1 MCVGAEFTV
10 TVDVNPKPSIE
21 DITPPAICSGT
32 DFEVIPVNGGGS
44 NSDDIVPSDMTYTW
58 TVEDLS
64 GQISGDS
71 DESAPKDSISQ
82 TLINDSNIPQIVT
95 YTVIPTYDFAAANCQ
110 GAPFEVEVTV
120 NPTPVIPNQTTAIC
134 SEATFMINP
143 TNSPPNTI
151 VPSGTTYVWTVE
163 DNLNVTGETSES
175 SPQAQISQTLVNNS
189 NIVQTVIY
197 RVIPTSGADGLC
209 VGAEFTVTVDVNPK
223 PSIEDITPPAICS
236 GTDFEVIP
244 VNGGGSNSDDIV
256 PSDMTYTWTVEDL
269 SGQISGDSDESAPKD
284 SISQTLI
291 NDSNIPQIVTYTVI
305 PTYDF
310 AAANCQGAPFEVE
323 VTVNPEPTMDAVD
336 AQSICGGTA
345 FDSPDYVSDVSGV
358 SYAWELTSTTI
369 PTDITGYPSP
379 SGAGELSGVTIQN
392 GGDNPFTLV
401 YDLTVLYEGCEGN
414 TVPFSITINPS
425 PVVNITPA
433 VSQSICIDGTANFE
447 TLNASY
453 IYSEPITDIS
463 YQWYYNTTDST
474 EIIGAVAVGT
484 NDEEYTPV
492 SEELGT
498 RYYFSVLSFNPNVC
512 DDVTSNTVEIIVEDS
527 VLITA
532 HPRPTQTICVGGEIS
547 GMSVAYSGGSGTPEY
562 QWFEG
567 TFPSGV
573 PLPNS
578 NFPDLELD
586 PDYFSTP
593 GTFDFYATISFPA
606 TSGCDQ
612 VISDAGTVEVLGD
625 PILTAPLATQTVC
638 QDSTPQDL
646 GVTASGGAGSTYSYQ
661 WYDAATDQPIVG
673 ATFDTFTP
681 PTSVVGTFSYYAVVV
696 TDASG
701 CETQSAT
708 SELIVSQGP
717 SIDSQPI
724 ANQTLCLNGTPEVLS
739 VSYTDGV
746 GVPSYQWYASA
757 TCDTT
762 DLSSPVGTD
771 APTFTPPTVA
781 LGSIN
786 YFVVLTFPS
795 AGGCDAIVSDCAD
808 VEVVEDPVVT
818 VESDPPT
825 PICEGGEID
834 DMEVRHSGGVGTPTY
849 TWYVSDASGLNLTP
863 IAGSNSST
871 YNPGIF
877 ATAGLYF
884 YVAEVT
890 FNENPNNGC
899 DIAYSNVITVE
910 VVGDPILTAPLATQ
924 TVCQDSTPQD
934 LGVTASGGAGSTYS
948 YQWYDAAT
956 DQPIVGATFDTF
968 TPPTSVARTYGYYAV
983 VVSDASG
990 CETQSASAEIIVE
1003 PAPSISTQPLA
1014 EQNLCQFETIT
1025 DLEVLYANGIGT
1037 PTYQWYQSTTCDTT
1051 DLSTPVGTDA
1061 PIFSPPAN
1069 TGTFYYFAEL
1079 SFSEGGCGSIF
1090 SECSKVEITPLAFIP
1105 DPDPVEIPDETSFI
1119 FGPQDGSVPDLSTIV
1134 PAGTT
1139 YTWTFV
1145 PNPNIS
1151 GANSFSEIDFP
1162 NGTGAPNAFDSGV
1175 LNNINPTFTQLE
1187 TIVFQ
1192 VTPWTNGCNGTPFD
1206 ITITVAAAPEIN
1218 EVITNQ
1224 PCYYQDQ
1231 LCEASI
1237 EISPVGFGPF
1247 TYNWVYLTDPSLPL
1261 PNPTDR
1267 DQIDLCSGFY
1277 QLTISDA
1284 LNYSY
1289 QYEFEVVLPD
1299 PLLFNLVALTEI
1311 SCNNT
1316 NTFPC
1321 DGSIEVSTSGGE
1333 LPYSLVEWYTETIP
1347 DSGVFDSGPFVNNI
1361 NPNELLNVCEG
1372 NYVLKILDANGCEY
1386 VSDIYTIAEAVDP
1399 IIITETLSDYNGFNI
1414 HCNAA
1419 NSGTITIDLSGGS
1432 GVFDYTFVA
1441 DATGTVL
1448 ETDTIFNPPA
1458 TLVFSALTAGDY
1470 TFTIEDPNCTDQ
1482 IVRNFTL
1489 TQPNELIITATL
1501 VDAIDCF
1508 GGLATYDVIAT
1519 GGVPPYTGTGLQNV
1533 PSGPVT
1539 FIVSDANDGFGGCQD
1554 DFSTIVFEPVELLAT
1569 HNFNDALC
1577 FGDTGQITV
1586 TPTGG
1591 TGILTVN
1598 LYDNTNTFI
1607 TSINTTQGSSV
1618 TFDQLAGTYFYDVVD
1633 QNNCPPYGPQVIVI
1647 DEPNPIDVIVTRAD
1661 DPNCASSPE
1670 WEFNNGSICIT
1681 ITGGTNP
1688 YPEPSFDLN
1697 GSPLNWVDNG
1707 GGEWCLNNLS
1717 LSPVDLDWEYPI
1729 VVTDDNGCLPAIP
1742 TVDVP
1747 LTRPSEI
1754 SASFTYDPQI
1764 FDCPSNTVSQSVSVS
1779 ISGGVPPY
1787 IVNWQGP
1794 EVNLDLTNQFVM
1806 TATASG
1812 NYMALVNDQHGIA
1825 NGCPPIEFPLDPIT
1839 FYEFANAEFNYES
1852 GNNDFCGLFSISDP
1866 ISFNIVS
1873 TGDIVN
1879 TEWDFGDGSS
1889 TVSNV
1894 ESPTHVYDEI
1904 GTYII
1909 TLTVTDPYG
1918 CIDSYTYPIEITKGY
1933 EIVLPTAFTPNADG
1947 INDNIRPVYNC
1958 MTQVE
1963 MIIYDTWG
1971 SLLYTETGENIIGWD
1986 GTIEGSPAE
1995 NGNYIMVVRAQAF
2008 NGVVVDLNGPI
2019 TLLK

>member
-1 MCVGAEFTV
+1 
-10 TVDVNPKPSIE
+10 
-21 DITPPAICSGT
+21 
-32 DFEVIPVNGGGS
+32 
-44 NSDDIVPSDMTYTW
+44 
-58 TVEDLS
+58 
-64 GQISGDS
+64 
-71 DESAPKDSISQ
+71 
-82 TLINDSNIPQIVT
+82 
-95 YTVIPTYDFAAANCQ
+95 
-110 GAPFEVEVTV
+110 
-120 NPTPVIPNQTTAIC
+120 
-134 SEATFMINP
+134 
-143 TNSPPNTI
+143 
-151 VPSGTTYVWTVE
+151 
-163 DNLNVTGETSES
+163 
-175 SPQAQISQTLVNNS
+175 
-189 NIVQTVIY
+189 
-197 RVIPTSGADGLC
+197 
-209 VGAEFTVTVDVNPK
+209 
-223 PSIEDITPPAICS
+223 
-236 GTDFEVIP
+236 
-244 VNGGGSNSDDIV
+244 
-256 PSDMTYTWTVEDL
+256 
-269 SGQISGDSDESAPKD
+269 
-284 SISQTLI
+284 
-291 NDSNIPQIVTYTVI
+291 
-305 PTYDF
+305 
-310 AAANCQGAPFEVE
+310 NCQGAPFEVE

-401 YDLTVLYEGCEGN
+401 YDLTVFYEGCEGN

-612 VISDAGTVEVLGD
+612 VISDTGTVEVL
-625 PILTAPLATQTVC
+625 
-638 QDSTPQDL
+638 
-646 GVTASGGAGSTYSYQ
+646 
-661 WYDAATDQPIVG
+661 
-673 ATFDTFTP
+673 
-681 PTSVVGTFSYYAVVV
+681 
-696 TDASG
+696 
-701 CETQSAT
+701 
-708 SELIVSQGP
+708 
-717 SIDSQPI
+717 
-724 ANQTLCLNGTPEVLS
+724 
-739 VSYTDGV
+739 
-746 GVPSYQWYASA
+746 
-757 TCDTT
+757 
-762 DLSSPVGTD
+762 
-771 APTFTPPTVA
+771 
-781 LGSIN
+781 
-786 YFVVLTFPS
+786 
-795 AGGCDAIVSDCAD
+795 
-808 VEVVEDPVVT
+808 
-818 VESDPPT
+818 
-825 PICEGGEID
+825 
-834 DMEVRHSGGVGTPTY
+834 
-849 TWYVSDASGLNLTP
+849 
-863 IAGSNSST
+863 
-871 YNPGIF
+871 
-877 ATAGLYF
+877 
-884 YVAEVT
+884 
-890 FNENPNNGC
+890 
-899 DIAYSNVITVE
+899 
-910 VVGDPILTAPLATQ
+910 GDPILTAPLATQ

-1267 DQIDLCSGFY
+1267 DQFDLCSGFY

-1316 NTFPC
+1316 NSFPC
-1321 DGSIEVSTSGGE
+1321 DGSIEVSTSG
-1333 LPYSLVEWYTETIP
+1333 
-1347 DSGVFDSGPFVNNI
+1347 
-1361 NPNELLNVCEG
+1361 
-1372 NYVLKILDANGCEY
+1372 
-1386 VSDIYTIAEAVDP
+1386 
-1399 IIITETLSDYNGFNI
+1399 
-1414 HCNAA
+1414 
-1419 NSGTITIDLSGGS
+1419 
-1432 GVFDYTFVA
+1432 
-1441 DATGTVL
+1441 
-1448 ETDTIFNPPA
+1448 
-1458 TLVFSALTAGDY
+1458 
-1470 TFTIEDPNCTDQ
+1470 
-1482 IVRNFTL
+1482 
-1489 TQPNELIITATL
+1489 
-1501 VDAIDCF
+1501 
-1508 GGLATYDVIAT
+1508 
-1519 GGVPPYTGTGLQNV
+1519 
-1533 PSGPVT
+1533 
-1539 FIVSDANDGFGGCQD
+1539 
-1554 DFSTIVFEPVELLAT
+1554 
-1569 HNFNDALC
+1569 
-1577 FGDTGQITV
+1577 
-1586 TPTGG
+1586 
-1591 TGILTVN
+1591 
-1598 LYDNTNTFI
+1598 
-1607 TSINTTQGSSV
+1607 
-1618 TFDQLAGTYFYDVVD
+1618 
-1633 QNNCPPYGPQVIVI
+1633 
-1647 DEPNPIDVIVTRAD
+1647 
-1661 DPNCASSPE
+1661 
-1670 WEFNNGSICIT
+1670 
-1681 ITGGTNP
+1681 
-1688 YPEPSFDLN
+1688 
-1697 GSPLNWVDNG
+1697 
-1707 GGEWCLNNLS
+1707 
-1717 LSPVDLDWEYPI
+1717 
-1729 VVTDDNGCLPAIP
+1729 
-1742 TVDVP
+1742 
-1747 LTRPSEI
+1747 
-1754 SASFTYDPQI
+1754 
-1764 FDCPSNTVSQSVSVS
+1764 
-1779 ISGGVPPY
+1779 
-1787 IVNWQGP
+1787 
-1794 EVNLDLTNQFVM
+1794 
-1806 TATASG
+1806 
-1812 NYMALVNDQHGIA
+1812 
-1825 NGCPPIEFPLDPIT
+1825 
-1839 FYEFANAEFNYES
+1839 
-1852 GNNDFCGLFSISDP
+1852 
-1866 ISFNIVS
+1866 
-1873 TGDIVN
+1873 
-1879 TEWDFGDGSS
+1879 
-1889 TVSNV
+1889 
-1894 ESPTHVYDEI
+1894 
-1904 GTYII
+1904 
-1909 TLTVTDPYG
+1909 
-1918 CIDSYTYPIEITKGY
+1918 
-1933 EIVLPTAFTPNADG
+1933 
-1947 INDNIRPVYNC
+1947 
-1958 MTQVE
+1958 
-1963 MIIYDTWG
+1963 
-1971 SLLYTETGENIIGWD
+1971 
-1986 GTIEGSPAE
+1986 
-1995 NGNYIMVVRAQAF
+1995 
-2008 NGVVVDLNGPI
+2008 
-2019 TLLK
+2019 

>member
-1 MCVGAEFTV
+1 MINPTNSPPNTIVPSGTTYVWTVEDNLNVTGETSESSPQEEISQTLVNNSNIVQTVIYTVIPTSGADGLCVGAEFTV
-10 TVDVNPKPSIE
+10 TVDVNPVPIIADAVE
-21 DITPPAICSGT
+21 VICSGT

-71 DESAPKDSISQ
+71 DQSAPQDSISQ

-95 YTVIPTYDFAAANCQ
+95 YTVVPTYD
-110 GAPFEVEVTV
+110 V
-120 NPTPVIPNQTTAIC
+120 
-134 SEATFMINP
+134 
-143 TNSPPNTI
+143 
-151 VPSGTTYVWTVE
+151 
-163 DNLNVTGETSES
+163 
-175 SPQAQISQTLVNNS
+175 
-189 NIVQTVIY
+189 
-197 RVIPTSGADGLC
+197 
-209 VGAEFTVTVDVNPK
+209 
-223 PSIEDITPPAICS
+223 
-236 GTDFEVIP
+236 
-244 VNGGGSNSDDIV
+244 
-256 PSDMTYTWTVEDL
+256 
-269 SGQISGDSDESAPKD
+269 
-284 SISQTLI
+284 
-291 NDSNIPQIVTYTVI
+291 
-305 PTYDF
+305 

-323 VTVNPEPTMDAVD
+323 VTVNPEPTMDAVG

-401 YDLTVLYEGCEGN
+401 YDLTVFYEGCEGN

-453 IYSEPITDIS
+453 IYSEPINDIS

-492 SEELGT
+492 SEEVGT

-612 VISDAGTVEVLGD
+612 VISDTGTVEVVGD

-646 GVTASGGAGSTYSYQ
+646 GVMASGGAGSTYSYQ

-717 SIDSQPI
+717 SVDSQPI

-834 DMEVRHSGGVGTPTY
+834 DMEVRHAGGVGTPTY

-863 IAGSNSST
+863 IAGSNSAT

-934 LGVTASGGAGSTYS
+934 LGVMASGGAGSTYS

-968 TPPTSVARTYGYYAV
+968 TPPTSVVGTFSYYAV
-983 VVSDASG
+983 VVTDASG

-1267 DQIDLCSGFY
+1267 DQFDLCSGFY

-1879 TEWDFGDGSS
+1879 SEWDFGDGSS

-1986 GTIEGSPAE
+1986 GTIDGSPAE

>member
-1 MCVGAEFTV
+1 V
-10 TVDVNPKPSIE
+10 TVNPTPVIPNQTTAICSGETFVISPTNSLPNTIIPSGTTYQWTVESNPSVTGQSNESSPQTQISQRLFNMTNAVQIVTYNVTPTSGADGFCIGDPFEVTVQVNPVPVIA
-21 DITPPAICSGT
+21 DVVVPAICSGT
-32 DFEVIPVNGGGS
+32 DFEVIPVNGSGS

-58 TVEDLS
+58 TVVDLS

-71 DESAPKDSISQ
+71 DESAAQNSISQ
-82 TLINDSNIPQIVT
+82 TLTNDSNIPQTVT
-95 YTVIPTYDFAAANCQ
+95 YTVIPTYDVAAANCQ
-110 GAPFEVEVTV
+110 AAPF
-120 NPTPVIPNQTTAIC
+120 Q
-134 SEATFMINP
+134 
-143 TNSPPNTI
+143 
-151 VPSGTTYVWTVE
+151 
-163 DNLNVTGETSES
+163 
-175 SPQAQISQTLVNNS
+175 
-189 NIVQTVIY
+189 
-197 RVIPTSGADGLC
+197 
-209 VGAEFTVTVDVNPK
+209 
-223 PSIEDITPPAICS
+223 
-236 GTDFEVIP
+236 
-244 VNGGGSNSDDIV
+244 
-256 PSDMTYTWTVEDL
+256 
-269 SGQISGDSDESAPKD
+269 
-284 SISQTLI
+284 
-291 NDSNIPQIVTYTVI
+291 
-305 PTYDF
+305 
-310 AAANCQGAPFEVE
+310 VE
-323 VTVNPEPTMDAVD
+323 VTVNPEPTMDAV
-336 AQSICGGTA
+336 ASQSICGGTA
-345 FDSPDYVSDVSGV
+345 FDALSYISDVSGV

-369 PTDITGYPSP
+369 PTDITGYPFP
-379 SGAGELSGVTIQN
+379 SGTGELSPVVIQN
-392 GGDNPFTLV
+392 DGDTPFTLN
-401 YDLTVLYEGCEGN
+401 YELTVLYGGCEGN

-425 PVVNITPA
+425 PLVTISSSA
-433 VSQSICIDGTANFE
+433 SQSICFGGTANFN
-447 TLNASY
+447 TLTASY
-453 IYSEPITDIS
+453 TYPEPITNVS
-463 YQWYYNTTDST
+463 YQWYYNTADST
-474 EIIGAVAVGT
+474 ETTNAIPVGT
-484 NDEEYTPV
+484 DNQDYTPA
-492 SEELGT
+492 SNTIGT

-512 DDVTSNTVEIIVEDS
+512 NDVASNTVEIVVNDPVI
-527 VLITA
+527 ITVD
-532 HPRPTQTICVGGEIS
+532 PEPTQTICVGGEIS
-547 GMSVAYSGGSGTPEY
+547 GMSVAYSGGAGNPEY

-567 TFPSGV
+567 TFPSGA
-573 PLPNS
+573 PIPNS

-586 PDYFSTP
+586 PDYFSTV

-606 TSGCDQ
+606 SSGCLSVNSASGS
-612 VISDAGTVEVLGD
+612 VIVVDD
-625 PILTAPLATQTVC
+625 PVLTAPLATQSIC
-638 QDSTPQDL
+638 QGSIPDL
-646 GVTASGGAGSTYSYQ
+646 TVTASPSTSPTGVYTYQ
-661 WYDAATDQPIVG
+661 WYDALTNQPVVG
-673 ATFDTFTP
+673 ATSDTFTLTMP
-681 PTSVVGTFSYYAVVV
+681 SVGTFNYYAVV
-696 TDASG
+696 TTSTSG
-701 CETQSAT
+701 CETQSA
-708 SELIVSQGP
+708 P
-717 SIDSQPI
+717 
-724 ANQTLCLNGTPEVLS
+724 
-739 VSYTDGV
+739 
-746 GVPSYQWYASA
+746 
-757 TCDTT
+757 
-762 DLSSPVGTD
+762 
-771 APTFTPPTVA
+771 
-781 LGSIN
+781 
-786 YFVVLTFPS
+786 
-795 AGGCDAIVSDCAD
+795 
-808 VEVVEDPVVT
+808 
-818 VESDPPT
+818 
-825 PICEGGEID
+825 
-834 DMEVRHSGGVGTPTY
+834 
-849 TWYVSDASGLNLTP
+849 
-863 IAGSNSST
+863 
-871 YNPGIF
+871 
-877 ATAGLYF
+877 
-884 YVAEVT
+884 
-890 FNENPNNGC
+890 
-899 DIAYSNVITVE
+899 
-910 VVGDPILTAPLATQ
+910 
-924 TVCQDSTPQD
+924 
-934 LGVTASGGAGSTYS
+934 
-948 YQWYDAAT
+948 
-956 DQPIVGATFDTF
+956 
-968 TPPTSVARTYGYYAV
+968 
-983 VVSDASG
+983 
-990 CETQSASAEIIVE
+990 AEIIVE

-1014 EQNLCQFETIT
+1014 EQNLCQLETIT

-1069 TGTFYYFAEL
+1069 IGAFYYFVEL

-1105 DPDPVEIPDETSFI
+1105 DLDPVVEIPDETSFI
-1119 FGPQDGSVPDLSTIV
+1119 FSPQDGSVPDLSTIV

-1206 ITITVAAAPEIN
+1206 ITIKVAAAPEIN

-1247 TYNWVYLTDPSLPL
+1247 TYNWMYLTDPSLPL

-1267 DQIDLCSGFY
+1267 DQFDLCSGFY
-1277 QLTISDA
+1277 QLTITDA

-1598 LYDNTNTFI
+1598 LYDNSNTFI

-1933 EIVLPTAFTPNADG
+1933 EIFLPTAFTPNADG